1 MVIGDLRGQ
10 GAKEERKRVGLK
22 CRTEED
28 KKWRS
33 EEWRSEV
40 GRVF

>member
-1 MVIGDLRGQ
+1 MKDSQIPCGMVIGDLRGQ

-28 KKWRS
+28 KK
-33 EEWRSEV
+33 
-40 GRVF
+40 